1 MQIIRLADCNIV
13 AANHGNP
20 RLVDIRI
27 DGSYNDELMPLDMDE
42 TVVDIEG
49 EQTKEKKGGSKE
61 VEVEVGMEVEVEVK
75 EEVDAPLLNSLSG
88 LMEETLEI
96 RTNHTISMLKIMVF
110 ATRHIRAPAARK
122 EGKGKYK
129 RKKDENVIDKKN
141 FDMNKRGE
149 KSCKNQDRNEVIDE
163 SKLEDKSDDEGVH
176 NDKEKSN
183 TLYGKNKYKSN
194 RKDHRKPFD
203 SDHAENFIQ
212 IVAIVDNKGTKNA
225 KTSLNYV

>member
-110 ATRHIRAPAARK
+110 ATRHIRAPAARM
-122 EGKGKYK
+122 EGNGKYK
-129 RKKDENVIDKKN
+129 RKKNGNMMDKMN
-141 FDMNKRGE
+141 FDGNKRSE
-149 KSCKNQDRNEVIDE
+149 KTCKNHDRNDVIDE
-163 SKLEDKSDDEGVH
+163 SKLGDKSDDEGVR
-176 NDKEKSN
+176 NDKDKIN
-183 TLYGKNKYKSN
+183 TFYSKNKYKSN
-194 RKDHRKPFD
+194 RKDKRKPFD

-212 IVAIVDNKGTKNA
+212 IVAIVGNEGTKYA
-225 KTSLNYV
+225 KISLN